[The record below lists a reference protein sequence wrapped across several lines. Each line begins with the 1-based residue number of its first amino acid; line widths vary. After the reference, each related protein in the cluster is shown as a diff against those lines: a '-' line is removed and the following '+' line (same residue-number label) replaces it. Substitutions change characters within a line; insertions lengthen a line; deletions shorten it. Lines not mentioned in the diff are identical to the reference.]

1 MVAGNFLAIDVGQA
15 RVGVARS
22 VAGTSLA
29 LPVETLQV
37 RPDGSELDELVDIIT
52 ESDPQAVFVG
62 LPKLMSGKEGEAA
75 RMARSYARRLVRRLD
90 TLPVHLID
98 ERLSS
103 ADAHSK
109 LRDAGVSTRRQKE
122 MVDQLAAV
130 TILTRALETLTQ
142 TGNLPGEL
150 VIIE

>member
-1 MVAGNFLAIDVGQA
+1 MVAGNFLAIDVGKA
-15 RVGVARS
+15 RIGVARS

-37 RPDGSELDELVDIIT
+37 QPDGSELDKLVDIIAQ
-52 ESDPQAVFVG
+52 SNPQAVFVG

-90 TLPVHLID
+90 ALPVHLID

-103 ADAHSK
+103 ADAHAK
-109 LRDAGVSTRRQKE
+109 LNEAGVSTRRQKQ

-150 VIIE
+150 VIMD